1 MDAASGSALRLKR
14 HSALA
19 SISAHVDLERRLLL
33 ASAPGEPEVLQVPL
47 PDARLPWL
55 PPKAE
60 AGGAPEGGSGDGG
73 ADLAAA
79 ACSVSVCAQTACA
92 QRAGSVAGGEA
103 AAAAWFSRVLDMPC
117 RLVQQAGTLQQHPA
131 KAQQVA
137 ATASGGQASHGRDI
151 ASLYSRGGSGP
162 GGPRIS
168 GGGTHGSG
176 RGGGSSFANEA
187 QLLVVGA
194 ASLADLAA
202 RSASGEAP
210 EVFAQR
216 FRWGRMRGCCQ
227 GGGHAVQ
234 QRMLRRVGA
243 GAAGCTAGLNLWRGQ
258 WRPQGLARCAVR
270 VVRWSPVRPAQG
282 GKVTSLLCCRY

>member
-1 MDAASGSALRLKR
+1 MLVDAASGSALRLKR
-14 HSALA
+14 HPALA
-19 SISAHVDLERRLLL
+19 SISARVDLEHRLLL

-47 PDARLPWL
+47 PGAPLPWL

-103 AAAAWFSRVLDMPC
+103 AAAAWFSRVLCMPC

-131 KAQQVA
+131 KAQQAA
-137 ATASGGQASHGRDI
+137 ATASGGQASHGQDI
-151 ASLYSRGGSGP
+151 AGLYGSDGSGP

-168 GGGTHGSG
+168 GGGGTHGSG

-227 GGGHAVQ
+227 GCGHAVQ

-243 GAAGCTAGLNLWRGQ
+243 GAAGCNAGLNL
-258 WRPQGLARCAVR
+258 
-270 VVRWSPVRPAQG
+270 
-282 GKVTSLLCCRY
+282 